1 MNGNFMLKKPKT
13 EITDSSSSDDDDHHH
28 HKINNNNN
36 TTITNSS
43 KNIVNSTNNVVEEES
58 ESISGRDDYDEQ
70 EEALVALFEHR
81 SNEVAHLRK
90 RISYYTSQ
98 LEQAEQRVKD
108 TENKLVRIRRKI
120 SEKKSNN
127 PSTGAKKDVKPTY
140 NTNSPGKSNEG
151 ASQRQ
156 PPAKPPLVI
165 SNVSQKPSRST
176 SMAETVGRAT
186 PSQSDSPMKGRSH
199 GNPESED
206 SKSQAAG
213 TKRKL
218 EQKEHTELVPLV
230 RSSPSPS
237 LIRCN
242 ASTHIS
248 SQHKRKLR
256 SLALCPVN
264 DKLFI
269 TSALDGVVNLWQI
282 QARGSGATRLS
293 SLDCPS
299 PKQRRWPEDI
309 AWHPEGSKLVAV
321 YSADGG
327 DNQISVL
334 DLNKSQSNARV
345 SFLEEKPHVKGII
358 NSISFMPWDD
368 TYFVTGGSDHAVIF
382 WKEEDGKWK
391 PKPLHRNL
399 HSSAVMGVSG
409 MQHKQMVVSAGADK
423 RIIGYDVLAGRADYK
438 HQIESKCMSVVTN
451 PRDFNLFMVQTGTPE
466 RQLRLFDIRLRH
478 SELHVFGWKQES
490 SESQSALI
498 NQAWSPDGLYISSG
512 SADPMIHIFDI
523 RYNSHKP
530 SQSVQAH
537 QKRVFKA
544 DWHASLPLLISISSD
559 LNIGLH
565 KI

>member
-1 MNGNFMLKKPKT
+1 MNGNIQLKKPKT
-13 EITDSSSSDDDDHHH
+13 EVTDDEHHHHHHHHH
-28 HKINNNNN
+28 HKNSNNNHVKH
-36 TTITNSS
+36 SS
-43 KNIVNSTNNVVEEES
+43 KNISSSNDVVVEEEEE
-58 ESISGRDDYDEQ
+58 ESVSGRDDYGEQ

-81 SNEVAHLRK
+81 SNEVDHLRK

-98 LEQAEQRVKD
+98 LEQAEQRVRD
-108 TENKLVRIRRKI
+108 TESKLARIRRKI
-120 SEKKSNN
+120 SDKKCNN
-127 PSTGAKKDVKPTY
+127 PSASAKKDAKPTH
-140 NTNSPGKSNEG
+140 NASSLGKTNDGP
-151 ASQRQ
+151 SQRQ
-156 PPAKPPLVI
+156 PPSKPPLVI
-165 SNVSQKPSRST
+165 SNVSQKPSRSSST
-176 SMAETVGRAT
+176 AETVGRGT
-186 PSQSDSPMKGRSH
+186 PSHSDTPMKVRSH
-199 GNPESED
+199 GNPELED
-206 SKSQAAG
+206 SKSQATG

-218 EQKEHTELVPLV
+218 EQREHTELVPLV
-230 RSSPSPS
+230 RSSSSPS

-309 AWHPEGSKLVAV
+309 AWHPEGSKLIAV

-334 DLNKSQSNARV
+334 DLNKSQSSARV
-345 SFLEEKPHVKGII
+345 TFLEEKPHVKGII

-368 TYFVTGGSDHAVIF
+368 TYFVTGGSDHAVVF

-391 PKPLHRNL
+391 PKTLHRNL

-530 SQSVQAH
+530 SQSVNAH